1 MENKHVKSS
10 ELRIGNKVLFIDLEC
25 TVIECRKH
33 PTEDMARVEYFREDT
48 QALHRP
54 LIEESRLFSIPLS
67 IDRILSFGFELSSDE
82 GDCKFYEK
90 GKYGIRWVDGDEFY
104 FYLIMSVHRDEYWIL
119 KEIYDVHQLQNIW
132 LDLTDEELTI
142 KSEKN

>member
-54 LIEESRLFSIPLS
+54 LIEESRLFPIPLS

-132 LDLTDEELTI
+132 LDLTDEELTM
-142 KSEKN
+142 KSE